1 MPNGV
6 IVETDDAALVR
17 LLVLGGAPSAASQT
31 PTTEASPVAA
41 SRVGPVAR
49 SVVVTATGPASG
61 GSVVDEASTRQRVLS
76 HFRAHPSTSFTATDL
91 ATAIGTTELSIRWVL
106 ARAFKAGEIVRLN
119 RGVYRLAPSDTE
131 DL

>member
-31 PTTEASPVAA
+31 PTTEAPPVAA

-49 SVVVTATGPASG
+49 SVVATAKGPASG
-61 GSVVDEASTRQRVLS
+61 ASGADEASIRQRVLG
-76 HFRAHPSTSFTATDL
+76 HIRAHPQADFTATDL
-91 ATAIGTTELSIRWVL
+91 AAATGASELNIRWVL
-106 ARAFKAGEIVRLN
+106 ARAFKAGEIIRLS